1 MKDIK
6 YESFYTDLE
15 REAEMKRIA
24 NREHHRD
31 MIKVAI
37 FGALGLIGVAGAMYC
52 GIQVHQ
58 MKKLVGGAVK
68 HISDMTEVTVQDALV
83 ENAIS
88 NAAAREANN
97 VASRVMRS
105 VEKDISEQT
114 AKKISDA
121 VAQSYS
127 KIKSGVA
134 ETVAK
139 KVADI
144 DIHEIQEEA
153 TEKAKEMLL
162 SKFDGKLDGLMT
174 DYQRNLDNVGKI
186 YQSIAASMADKA
198 GKDVTFKLG

>member
-1 MKDIK
+1 MENNSEKI
-6 YESFYTDLE
+6 TL
-15 REAEMKRIA
+15 REILYITIA
-24 NREHHRD
+24 AVGVGAAAYCGYHYHKTKK
-31 MIKVAI
+31 MI
-37 FGALGLIGVAGAMYC
+37 AGAT
-52 GIQVHQ
+52 
-58 MKKLVGGAVK
+58 K
-68 HISDMTEVTVQDALV
+68 HINDLTEVTVQDNII
-83 ENAIS
+83 ENAVRM
-88 NAAAREANN
+88 AVDREADN
-97 VASRVMRS
+97 ATRRV
-105 VEKDISEQT
+105 VESMGKDISEQT
-114 AKKISDA
+114 AKKVGDA

-134 ETVAK
+134 EAIAK

-144 DIHEIQEEA
+144 DTHEILEDA

>member
-1 MKDIK
+1 MENNTNK
-6 YESFYTDLE
+6 ES
-15 REAEMKRIA
+15 R
-24 NREHHRD
+24 RD
-31 MIKVAI
+31 RAI
-37 FGALGLIGVAGAMYC
+37 LITILGVVGALGIAGIVGMTYC
-52 GIQVHQ
+52 GIQTHH
-58 MKKLVGGAVK
+58 MKKLIGGAVK
-68 HISDMTEVTVQDALV
+68 RVSEMTEVTVQDSLV
-83 ENAIS
+83 DNAIK
-88 NAAAREANN
+88 NAANREASNIAHR
-97 VASRVMRS
+97 VARS
-105 VEKDISEQT
+105 LENSIAEQT
-114 AKKISDA
+114 SKKIADA

-144 DIHEIQEEA
+144 DIHGIQEEA